1 MDEFDIRRSAK
12 TLIVEYGT
20 DALAHA
26 AARRDAMK
34 ERGDLLGVQ
43 IWIRVIRVIE
53 KLQSTEGGPV
63 H

>member
-1 MDEFDIRRSAK
+1 MDDIDIYRSAK
-12 TLIVEYGT
+12 ILIDEYGA
-20 DALAHA
+20 DASTHA
-26 AARRDAMK
+26 AERRDAMK
-34 ERGDLLGVQ
+34 ERGDLPGMQ